1 MRQLTQWDS
10 IQMLLISLRWL
21 TDKVSPFVIII
32 FFTMSW
38 PTFILEVST
47 LYIHHFLKT
56 PTWKSISLW
65 IEDAL
70 IKAIQFDSLGLGHK
84 PKINHQTR
92 DTLDGSHQNVT
103 GIYTP
108 NHNKASNWLVA
119 TLSISN
125 LILCIGAGQYY
136 LRFNSFIWSRIIHL
150 KKKKNYSNFANKV
163 SSTIS
168 NMRSIKSNIISWER
182 KSQSTENWAEIH
194 PDGRE

>member
-1 MRQLTQWDS
+1 
-10 IQMLLISLRWL
+10 
-21 TDKVSPFVIII
+21 
-32 FFTMSW
+32 MSW

-136 LRFNSFIWSRIIHL
+136 LRFNSLIWSRIIHL
-150 KKKKNYSNFANKV
+150 KKKKNIQTLQTKLAVRSQTWDLLNPTFFPVRGSPSPCRLREVSRNAPRWEGIEKHVHEKEKKGVVRSCLGANLHW
-163 SSTIS
+163 
-168 NMRSIKSNIISWER
+168 SW
-182 KSQSTENWAEIH
+182 
-194 PDGRE
+194 PP

>member
-1 MRQLTQWDS
+1 MQ
-10 IQMLLISLRWL
+10 I
-21 TDKVSPFVIII
+21 P
-32 FFTMSW
+32 
-38 PTFILEVST
+38 
-47 LYIHHFLKT
+47 
-56 PTWKSISLW
+56 LW

-70 IKAIQFDSLGLGHK
+70 VKAIQIDTLGWRHK

-168 NMRSIKSNIISWER
+168 NMRSIKSNIFSCER
-182 KSQSTENWAEIH
+182 KSQSLSTERSEQKCTQMGGNRKTCPWEGKEGCGPVLFGCQSALEQASLIRQIVVQT
-194 PDGRE
+194 GNYKARGFVVSWVGSFKLQ

>member
-1 MRQLTQWDS
+1 MQ
-10 IQMLLISLRWL
+10 I
-21 TDKVSPFVIII
+21 P
-32 FFTMSW
+32 
-38 PTFILEVST
+38 
-47 LYIHHFLKT
+47 
-56 PTWKSISLW
+56 LW

-70 IKAIQFDSLGLGHK
+70 VKAIQIDTLGWRHK

-150 KKKKNYSNFANKV
+150 KKIKIIQTLQTKLAVLSQTWDLLNPTLFPGRGSPNRQRTEQKFTQMGGNRKTCPWEGKEEGWGPVPFGCQSALELP
-163 SSTIS
+163 SSI
-168 NMRSIKSNIISWER
+168 R
-182 KSQSTENWAEIH
+182 Q
-194 PDGRE
+194 